1 MVSFRKNK
9 LADFLKFYF
18 VQGGRIKVVAAAA
31 CGCMWAVPGMA
42 AAEDVIGNGV
52 TDETVNADLD
62 ISNWTVMRIDPTWQ
76 VNGSVY
82 GAYKKVSNDPSAAD
96 YGTGSYT
103 VTLQNNNV
111 SLNDGANVSNSVFG
125 ANVVITGYDRPTET
139 YILSGNK
146 VIITGNVNVAYT
158 DNKGAIAGASINC
171 STTDTDKRKVKS
183 ITVENNTVEIDAGDS
198 AEFNKYNMIVGGA
211 TGIADT
217 SITRNNKVIIKGGN
231 FNSAKHTI
239 AGGFG
244 PSYMIDDNAQGIGNS
259 VEISGGNFKEQIIF
273 GAYRNLHEARN
284 NTVNISGG
292 TFAGGATHTAIIGG
306 DSYNNGIADSNAVTI
321 SGGTFTDDTHISGGS
336 GGDNSIVTGNTV
348 AINGGTFTGKM
359 EINGGLSGTNGT
371 INNNTVTISG
381 GDFSAVTSLSVKGGE
396 PFSEGITQNNIV
408 NILTSLNMETL
419 YGGMGETSTGNTLNI
434 GAKNNSTNDLYGF
447 QNINFL
453 LPADTANGDTMLT
466 VNSGYQTNL
475 TGVTFGV
482 SAPQGLNLNVGEKV
496 TLITNNNGLLTDSTL
511 KTVNNLTVPTSIS
524 ADTTFSIEKE
534 GTESIIVTVK
544 APKAADG
551 KASEETKPSPEDK
564 VPEET
569 KPSPEVKVP
578 EEAKSLPADKLPERT
593 KSLPET
599 RIEMTSVINNGADFL
614 VSRGLDQAAIAAET
628 DDIYIGKGARIYVPF
643 AAIGGGSLKVDSG
656 SNLDSRFYNI
666 DLGLARK
673 LPNSRGTLLLGPVFE
688 YGRGG
693 YDSYLDSGVHGWGDC
708 NYFGGG
714 FFAKQSNKDGFY
726 YEGSLRVGQVK
737 ADYMGNLATGLNAW
751 FDTKSTYLAAHAKV
765 GKIFT
770 LKNADTVNAYF
781 KYLYSRIGSDDVT
794 VGSTMNSENYH
805 FDPVTSHRLQLGFR
819 YTHVLNKM
827 SNLYGGLAWQYE
839 FDGEARAAY
848 NGVNTPSPSL
858 KGSSGLLE
866 IGWQVKP
873 STAPVTLDLGLTGW
887 FGKQQGVTGGLKVD
901 WEF

>member
-42 AAEDVIGNGV
+42 AAEDVIGNGA
-52 TDETVNADLD
+52 TDEIVNSDLD

-76 VNGSVY
+76 VDGSVY

-111 SLNDGANVSNSVFG
+111 SVKDGADVSKSVFG
-125 ANVVITGYDRPTET
+125 ANVLITGYDRPTET

-146 VIITGNVNVAYT
+146 VIITGNVKVAHT
-158 DNKGAIAGASINC
+158 DVNQDAIAGASINC
-171 STTDTDKRKVKS
+171 GTTDTDKRKVKS

-198 AEFNKYNMIVGGA
+198 AEFNKYNIIVGGA

-231 FNSAKHTI
+231 FNSARHTI

-244 PSYMIDDNAQGIGNS
+244 PALDDNAQGIGNS

-273 GAYRNLHEARN
+273 GANRNLHEARN
-284 NTVNISGG
+284 NNVNISGG
-292 TFAGGATHTAIIGG
+292 TFARGDSYTTIIGG
-306 DSYNNGIADSNAVTI
+306 QSGDNGIADGNAVTI
-321 SGGTFTDDTHISGGS
+321 SGGTFKDNTHISGGS
-336 GGDNSIVTGNTV
+336 GGKSSTVKGNTV
-348 AINGGTFTGKM
+348 AINGGTFTGNM
-359 EINGGLSGTNGT
+359 EINGGVGDENSTADGN
-371 INNNTVTISG
+371 IVTIDG
-381 GDFSAVTSLSVKGGE
+381 GDFSQTTDIKVTGGYA
-396 PFSEGITQNNIV
+396 GGDDGVAKNNTV
-408 NILTSLNMETL
+408 NLFTSLNMSML
-419 YGGMGETSTGNTLNI
+419 VGGDSYTSTGNILNI
-434 GAKNNSTNDLYGF
+434 GAKDNHAEYLYGF
-447 QNINFL
+447 QNMNFV

-466 VNSGYQTNL
+466 ADGDTPEFGHSSIDL

-482 SAPQGLNLNVGEKV
+482 SAPQGLNLNAGEKV
-496 TLITNNNGLLTDSTL
+496 TLITNNNGLVTDAAL
-511 KTVNNLTVPTSIS
+511 KTVNNLTVPTGIS
-524 ADTTFSIEKE
+524 ADTAFSIEKE

-544 APKAADG
+544 EKKHG
-551 KASEETKPSPEDK
+551 
-564 VPEET
+564 
-569 KPSPEVKVP
+569 
-578 EEAKSLPADKLPERT
+578 PERT

-599 RIEMTSVINNGADFL
+599 RIEMTSLINNGADFL

-656 SNLDSRFYNI
+656 SHLDSRFYNI

-693 YDSYLDSGVHGWGDC
+693 YDSYLDTGVHGWGDC

-726 YEGSLRVGQVK
+726 YEGSLRAGQVK

-751 FDTKSTYLAAHAKV
+751 FDTKSTYLAAHLKV

-858 KGSSGLLE
+858 KGSSGLVE

-887 FGKQQGVTGGLKVD
+887 FGKQQGITGGLKVD